1 MENLI
6 PHLAW
11 LDDQQQPMVD
21 LVQELCDV
29 NSGTLNL
36 EGLENVKQRL
46 VKEFKQLDGEIS
58 LVDTQPWK
66 VVEDSGNVSTQ
77 PLGQIIHITKWPDAP
92 KKVVLCI
99 HYDTVYSVDHPF
111 QTCQLTE
118 GGQLNGPGVSDAKG
132 GIVVLLNALRTLER
146 SPLAGKIGW
155 EVILNPDEE
164 IGSPGSEF
172 LIRQRATQCDVGM
185 LFEPT
190 LPDGTMVSWRKGT
203 GNFSFVVRGQ
213 AAHTGREFEK
223 GRNAIVAL
231 SRLLDEID
239 QLNTD
244 PEVTFNAG
252 RISGGGPL
260 NMVPDLAVG
269 RINIRVKSLEQQ
281 SAVELELADLV
292 EKYNEIDGISVEMA
306 GKFTSPPKPVDEASE
321 KLQQQIEQCGAA
333 LGQNITWKGTGGA
346 CDGNKFA
353 DAGLPNVDTF
363 GPCGGNIHSSNEYL
377 VTQSMV
383 PRTKLAALTLL
394 NLCE

>member
-185 LFEPT
+185 
-190 LPDGTMVSWRKGT
+190 S
-203 GNFSFVVRGQ
+203 
-213 AAHTGREFEK
+213 
-223 GRNAIVAL
+223 
-231 SRLLDEID
+231 
-239 QLNTD
+239 
-244 PEVTFNAG
+244 
-252 RISGGGPL
+252 L